1 MTIAGR
7 TESRG
12 MTLRRGTHLT
22 LINSEVAD
30 SGRCLQI
37 SGSSSTDAL
46 GMGITNS
53 GVSYGCETVNAGDDE
68 AAVQAF
74 LDSQPNV
81 TQDGSTP
88 PPTDLP
94 DDGFFDPAGSST
106 VGADFDS
113 WKGNWVFESG
123 L

>member
-1 MTIAGR
+1 
-7 TESRG
+7 

-22 LINSEVAD
+22 LYNSEVSG

-37 SGSSSTDAL
+37 SGASSTAAL
-46 GMGITNS
+46 GTGITNS
-53 GVSYGCETVNAGDDE
+53 SVSYGCETVNAGDDE
-68 AAVQAF
+68 AAVQSF

-94 DDGFFDPAGSST
+94 DDGFFDQAGSST
-106 VGADFDS
+106 MGSDFDG
-113 WKGNWVFESG
+113 WKGNWVFEAG